1 MAAIICVRGRKPEG
15 KPGRLNNKVSNH
27 FMELVQGEHYG
38 ANIEYG

>member
-1 MAAIICVRGRKPEG
+1 MITIICVRGRKSDG
-15 KPGRLNNKVSNH
+15 KTGILNNKVSNH